1 MKGRKKVI
9 AIVVAAVVVVAA
21 VAVWAAKKDNGKSAP
36 KPVMPT
42 TTSMQKGDIE
52 QRVTASGTVPAADEY
67 SIFIELSQEVKEVFA
82 EVGDYVEE
90 GQLLVTYD
98 IEDDK
103 KELQNKVTS
112 AQITLDKDVYKR
124 QVYDNIASFNNACCF
139 NGNIIRVRRAGSG
152 YINKGL
158 KFHFLSHLP
167 F

>member
-21 VAVWAAKKDNGKSAP
+21 VAVWAANKDNGKSAP
-36 KPVMPT
+36 TLVMPT

-52 QRVTASGTVPAADEY
+52 QRVTASGTVQAADEY

-112 AQITLDKDVYKR
+112 AQITLD
-124 QVYDNIASFNNACCF
+124 NANLELESILTPAEGTELF
-139 NGNIIRVRRAGSG
+139 RPS
-152 YINKGL
+152 NKSC
-158 KFHFLSHLP
+158 KC
-167 F
+167 